1 MIYVL
6 CMNFSIEIKGN
17 EGIDFLACRL
27 IVKRKKKLNCG
38 AIGNVVMLSLS
49 CRL

>member
-1 MIYVL
+1 MK
-6 CMNFSIEIKGN
+6 E
-17 EGIDFLACRL
+17 L
-27 IVKRKKKLNCG
+27 IFGMSFTSKKEKKLNCG